1 MQNKRVLVQTI
12 YLKQGKQVC
21 VPFLLA
27 ALIFLFVSPAFADVD
42 INSDQSA
49 GVVLENLN
57 VGTGMNATVQPS
69 VKVTSTMGNYA
80 ISGKTAGWNITV
92 GSKAEVTSKA
102 SGSSAILLNTS
113 SDGNGTSL
121 TGTINNYGSITG
133 QGSAIKMGSGTVNNS
148 GTITSSS
155 AYAIH
160 FVRADVKN
168 SVTNLEGATIS
179 GNGYAIVSQTGD
191 LDVTN
196 AGDIKA
202 KAGPAIYSTG
212 SSTATITNRGLI
224 QSEAGKGQ
232 RTVEISNG
240 TIRNEAGGTIEAVD
254 TNVNL
259 IYITENGI
267 LENSGTIKGGNDG
280 INFFKLGSAT
290 NYAGGEI
297 TTNNYGIFFS
307 GKGNYVNRKA
317 VNYGKITSKVTV
329 FFDGTGDDVFEN
341 GGTLNGTGGQAVIM
355 GAGNDTVFL
364 EAGSDTTGNV
374 DGDDMSKAGIVNGTG
389 DIAHLEGSGA
399 IKNGTLLNFETII
412 KTGAGTWTLGGDL
425 SSGKSI
431 FVLGGILRVDGTFT
445 QETGSTC
452 SIGTNED
459 GTLAYIS
466 ANKAT
471 INSGGTVSVST
482 KGLRGGSYLFVETQN
497 GLTGAYDKLNVDA
510 NSTLLRSW
518 LSYDAYRGYLNLQST
533 LSSAAVTR
541 NEQAV
546 SKYLETAY
554 NTASG
559 DLLTAFY
566 ALHSLD
572 SLDAARSAFNQLTGA
587 SHTAFIAVDT
597 ARQASFFRNLYPQAA
612 APTPAKTKTEFSGSS
627 LAALAANA
635 SSLTD
640 ATSSF
645 LNLNNEESPF
655 SIWVRGHGAKGNRT
669 GEDIASRYDYTIQ
682 GFIAGVDFFVT
693 EGFRAGAALG
703 YSKTDVEFTDLSDSG
718 SVDSFQTALYGTWK
732 SGKWYADGALSLN
745 RNNYDTTRSIS
756 FGTVSHTATASYSG
770 YELGASVESGYKADW
785 MGFEITPLA
794 SFLALRNHRNSFT
807 ENGAESL
814 NLKVDDE
821 DATFLQGALG
831 LRIAR
836 TFMIGESFSLIP
848 EISGRWVHEF
858 GNDETVF
865 NAHFAGATAEPFT
878 VYSDTSDRNSGV
890 FSLGLT
896 GKITET
902 FTFSLAYTGELRSS
916 QTSHAATAAVR
927 LNW

>member
-1 MQNKRVLVQTI
+1 MQNKRVFVQTI

-27 ALIFLFVSPAFADVD
+27 AIIFLFVSPAFADVN

-57 VGTGMNATVQPS
+57 AGTGMNATVQSS
-69 VKVTSTMGNYA
+69 VKVTSTTEGYA
-80 ISGKTAGWNITV
+80 IQGKTAGWNITV
-92 GSKAEVTSKA
+92 GSNAEVTSKA
-102 SGSSAILLNTS
+102 SGSSAILLKA
-113 SDGNGTSL
+113 DGTGPSL

-133 QGSAIKMGSGTVNNS
+133 QGRAIMMGGGTVNNS
-148 GTITSSS
+148 GTITS
-155 AYAIH
+155 
-160 FVRADVKN
+160 N
-168 SVTNLEGATIS
+168 GS
-179 GNGYAIVSQTGD
+179 GIVSSKGN

-196 AGDIKA
+196 TGDIKA
-202 KAGPAIYSTG
+202 TTGVAISSG
-212 SSTATITNRGLI
+212 EGSTATITNSGLI
-224 QSEAGKGQ
+224 QSEGAGQ
-232 RTVEISNG
+232 RAMEIVNG
-240 TIRNEAGGTIEAVD
+240 TIRNEAGGKIIASN
-254 TNVNL
+254 NVGSSS
-259 IYITENGI
+259 IIISENGVV
-267 LENSGTIKGGNDG
+267 ENSGSIEGFNG
-280 INFFKLGSAT
+280 IVFNKLGSAT

-297 TTNNYGIFFS
+297 TTNNFGIAFS
-307 GKGNYVNRKA
+307 GNGNYANRKA
-317 VNYGKITSKVTV
+317 VNYGKITSKVAV
-329 FFDGTGDDVFEN
+329 YFAGTGDDVFKN
-341 GGTLNGTGGQAVIM
+341 GGTLNGTGGKAVIM
-355 GAGNDTVFL
+355 GAGNDTVIL
-364 EAGSDTTGNV
+364 QAGSDITGNV
-374 DGDDMSKAGIVNGTG
+374 DGDDVDKAGIVNGTG
-389 DIAHLEGSGA
+389 DIVRLEGSGA
-399 IKNGTLLNFETII
+399 IKNGTLLNFEII
-412 KTGAGTWTLGGDL
+412 EKTGVGTWTLEGDL

-431 FVLGGILRVDGTFT
+431 SVLGGALRVGGTFT
-445 QETGSTC
+445 QEAGSTY
-452 SIGTNED
+452 SLSANED

-471 INSGGTVSVST
+471 INSGSTVSVST
-482 KGLRGGSYLFVETQN
+482 KGLRGGSYVIVDTQN

-510 NSTLLRSW
+510 NSALLRSW

-546 SKYLETAY
+546 STYLETAY

-559 DLLTAFY
+559 DLLTAFD

-572 SLDAARSAFNQLTGA
+572 SLEAARSAFNQLTGA

-597 ARQASFFRNLYPQAA
+597 ARQASFFRNLFPQAA
-612 APTPAKTKTEFSGSS
+612 APTPAKTTTEFSGNS

-640 ATSSF
+640 ATSS
-645 LNLNNEESPF
+645 LISLNNVESPF

-718 SVDSFQTALYGTWK
+718 SVDSFQAALYGTWK
-732 SGKWYADGALSLN
+732 SGKWYADGALSLS
-745 RNNYDTTRSIS
+745 RNSYDTTRSIS
-756 FGTVSHTATASYSG
+756 FGTISHTATASYSG

-794 SFLALRNHRNSFT
+794 SVLALRNHRNNFT

-836 TFMIGESFSLIP
+836 TFTLGESFSLIP

-858 GNDETVF
+858 GNDETVL
-865 NAHFAGATAEPFT
+865 NARLTGATAESFT
-878 VYSDTSDRNSGV
+878 VYSDTIDRNSGI

-896 GKITET
+896 GKITDT

>member
-1 MQNKRVLVQTI
+1 MQNKRVLFQTI
-12 YLKQGKQVC
+12 YVKQGKQVC

-27 ALIFLFVSPAFADVD
+27 AIIFLFVSPAFADVN
-42 INSDQSA
+42 ITSDQPA
-49 GVVLENLN
+49 GVVLENL
-57 VGTGMNATVQPS
+57 GTGMNATVQPG
-69 VKVTSTMGNYA
+69 VKVTSTTEGYA
-80 ISGKTAGWNITV
+80 IQGKTEGWNITV
-92 GSKAEVTSKA
+92 GSKAEVTSNA
-102 SGSSAILLNTS
+102 SGSSAILLNTK
-113 SDGNGTSL
+113 SDGSGTAQ
-121 TGTINNYGSITG
+121 TGTINNNGSITG
-133 QGSAIKMGSGTVNNS
+133 QGKAIMMEGGTVNNS
-148 GTITSSS
+148 GTIKS
-155 AYAIH
+155 
-160 FVRADVKN
+160 
-168 SVTNLEGATIS
+168 GAHGIFSTT
-179 GNGYAIVSQTGD
+179 GN

-196 AGDIKA
+196 TGRIEASAGS
-202 KAGPAIYSTG
+202 AIYKGDSDGT
-212 SSTATITNRGLI
+212 TTITNSGHLENN
-224 QSEAGKGQ
+224 STGWA
-232 RTVEISNG
+232 TVRVFNG
-240 TIRNEAGGTIEAVD
+240 TVRNEAGGSVKATKETGGQAIQV
-254 TNVNL
+254 L
-259 IYITENGI
+259 ENGVV
-267 LENSGTIKGGNDG
+267 ENSGTIEGSMG
-280 INFFKLGSAT
+280 IFFFGLGSAT

-297 TTNNYGIFFS
+297 TASSIGIDFQ
-307 GKGNYVNRKA
+307 GNGNVNLLNRKA
-317 VNYGKITSKVTV
+317 VNYGKI
-329 FFDGTGDDVFEN
+329 DGSYAVAFGGIGDDVFEN
-341 GGTLNGTGGQAVIM
+341 GGSLNGTGGTAVIM
-355 GAGNDTVFL
+355 GAGNDTVIL
-364 EAGSDTTGNV
+364 RAGSDITGHVNG
-374 DGDDMSKAGIVNGTG
+374 DGQGIDGTG
-389 DIAHLEGSGA
+389 DIAYLEGSGA
-399 IKNGTLLNFETII
+399 IKNGTLLNFETIV

-431 FVLGGILRVDGTFT
+431 SVLGGILRNDGTFT
-445 QETGSTC
+445 QEAGSTY

-459 GTLAYIS
+459 GTLAHIS

-471 INSGGTVSVST
+471 INSGSTVSVST
-482 KGLRGGSYLFVETQN
+482 KGLRGGSHVIVDTQN
-497 GLTGAYDKLNVDA
+497 GLTGAYEKLNNVDA
-510 NSTLLRSW
+510 NSALLRSW

-541 NEQAV
+541 NEQAA
-546 SKYLETAY
+546 STYLETAY

-559 DLLTAFY
+559 DLLTTFD

-597 ARQASFFRNLYPQAA
+597 ARQASFFRNLYPQAT
-612 APTPAKTKTEFSGSS
+612 APTPAKTTTEFSGNS
-627 LAALAANA
+627 LAALATNA

-640 ATSSF
+640 ATSSLF
-645 LNLNNEESPF
+645 SLNNEESPF

-732 SGKWYADGALSLN
+732 SGKWYADGALSLS
-745 RNNYDTTRSIS
+745 RNSYDTTRSIS
-756 FGTVSHTATASYSG
+756 FGTISHTAAASYSG

-794 SFLALRNHRNSFT
+794 SVLALRNHRNDFT
-807 ENGAESL
+807 ETGADSL
-814 NLKVDDE
+814 NLVAEAE

-836 TFMIGESFSLIP
+836 TFTLGESFSLIP

-858 GNDETVF
+858 GNDETVL
-865 NAHFAGATAEPFT
+865 NARLNGATAGSFA
-878 VYSDTSDRNSGV
+878 VYSDTIGRNSGV

-896 GKITET
+896 GKITDT